1 MFSAAMDDGIFQEYP
16 DLSTLCETLNTNNTN
31 TSTSTS
37 TSFAFDQAKDPLLA
51 ETQTQ
56 EMVQLPLGNYI
67 LVTRSLPLTL
77 PPTSEEV
84 IITNEESVL
93 SESQSLSQ
101 SQVNQSI
108 GKDDM
113 QVQAQSKYWGV
124 IAFFWA
130 DQMFTP
136 VAKETLRVDDTFLDK
151 ISTPKARSE
160 RLTRTGGDYSIFAT
174 VLKGG
179 LND

>member
-1 MFSAAMDDGIFQEYP
+1 MFSAAMEDGIFQEYP
-16 DLSTLCETLNTNNTN
+16 DLSTLCDTNTN

-84 IITNEESVL
+84 IITNEESSL
-93 SESQSLSQ
+93 LENEQSLSQ